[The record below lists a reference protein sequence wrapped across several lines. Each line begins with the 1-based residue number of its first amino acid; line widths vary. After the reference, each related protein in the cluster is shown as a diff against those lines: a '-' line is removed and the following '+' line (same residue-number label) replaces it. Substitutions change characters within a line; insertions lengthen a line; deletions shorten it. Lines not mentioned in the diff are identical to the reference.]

1 MFIGREIRTHGVQT
15 VAMPGIGRGPGPPRT
30 HALLR
35 LTAEPAAL
43 ATGRDAVREMLRSA
57 GWGHEGVELAILAVD
72 EALANAIEHGSM
84 PGAPL
89 EIETSVAAGG
99 GAAEVLVTDRG
110 RPGARAPL
118 GIPAPPPP
126 SSDHGR
132 GLIIMSALADELEI
146 RRAGR
151 GTRVRLRFAR
161 PAPLAVPPRD
171 AADAVAA

>member
-1 MFIGREIRTHGVQT
+1 MFIGQDIRTHS
-15 VAMPGIGRGPGPPRT
+15 PPRT
-30 HALLR
+30 HRLLR
-35 LTAEPAAL
+35 LAAEPAAL
-43 ATGRDAVREMLRSA
+43 ATGRDSVREMLRSA

-89 EIETSVAAGG
+89 EIETTVAAGA

-118 GIPAPPPP
+118 GIPATPPP

-132 GLIIMSALADELEI
+132 GLIIMSALADQLEV

-161 PAPLAVPPRD
+161 PAPLAAPLRD
-171 AADAVAA
+171 AADAVAG